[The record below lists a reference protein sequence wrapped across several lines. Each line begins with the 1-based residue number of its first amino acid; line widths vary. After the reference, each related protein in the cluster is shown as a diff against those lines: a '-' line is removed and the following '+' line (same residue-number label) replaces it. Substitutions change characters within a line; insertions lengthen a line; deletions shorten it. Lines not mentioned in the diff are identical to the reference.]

1 VKVQDDDDDAA
12 AATAAATTE
21 ETATAAISF
30 AKAAQDDSQGIFFG
44 RKRSLISQVKQ
55 CFDPGQDHT
64 TKWTPIDS

>member
-12 AATAAATTE
+12 AAAAATE

-30 AKAAQDDSQGIFFG
+30 AKEAQDDSQGIFFG

-55 CFDPGQDHT
+55 CFDPGQVHT